1 MNLPRLRNNI
11 AALGLV
17 QLGNYLV
24 PLLTLP
30 YLTRVLGAEEFGRVI
45 FVQTVMSFFVLWV
58 DFGFSWSATRHI
70 SEHRHDA
77 KEVSRSFSVT
87 WLAQWVLLLLGALF
101 LALLVWCLPTMRK
114 DAWLYFWGFG
124 LVIGQVLFPIWLFQG
139 LENMKLVA
147 TMQLASKLLSL
158 PLLFSLVRSVED
170 VALTLA
176 FLSSVSLLAG
186 VFSMVWIVRQ
196 RMVSWYCPSVP
207 ELMAVFRAAGVLF
220 VSRLSIS
227 LYTSLV
233 PLVVGLVAGSTQ
245 LAYFNLADKV
255 KTLVQ
260 SLLNP
265 VSQALFPR
273 MSLLFKTDRVAA
285 MALLRKSAIGVSV
298 LSGVAGVVLFVGAEW
313 IVRLLGGEGF
323 GEAAVLLRW
332 LAFVPLV
339 VAFSNLLGVQIMLPL
354 GLNKA
359 FTLILSGASALSVVL
374 IFPMVRSAQAVGAVH
389 LVLLVELVVT
399 LCMAAYVWKTQR
411 AVPREA

>member
-1 MNLPRLRNNI
+1 MTLPRLRQNI
-11 AALGLV
+11 IALGFV

-30 YLTRVLGAEEFGRVI
+30 YLTRVLGAEAFGRVV
-45 FVQTVMSFFVLWV
+45 FVQTVMAFFVLWV

-70 SEHRHDA
+70 SEHRDDA
-77 KEVSRSFSVT
+77 QEISRTFSVT
-87 WLAQWVLLLLGALF
+87 WLAQWVLLVFGALL
-101 LALLVWCLPTMRK
+101 LAVLVFCLPSMRK
-114 DAWLYFWGFG
+114 DADLYFWGFG
-124 LVIGQVLFPIWLFQG
+124 LVIGQVLFPIWLLQG

-147 TMQLASKLLSL
+147 LLQLASKLLSL
-158 PLLFSLVRSVED
+158 PLLFWLVRGAD
-170 VALTLA
+170 DGALTLV
-176 FLSSVSLLAG
+176 FLSSVSLLSG
-186 VFSMVWIVRQ
+186 VFSIVWIVRQ
-196 RMVSWYCPSVP
+196 RMVWWCRPSRS

-220 VSRLSIS
+220 LSRLSIS

-273 MSLLFKTDRVAA
+273 MSLLFKTDRFAA
-285 MALLRKSAIGVSV
+285 LALLRKSALGVSV
-298 LSGVAGVVLFVGAEW
+298 LSALAGGAMFVGADV
-313 IVRLLGGEGF
+313 IARLLGGDGF
-323 GEAAVLLRW
+323 GEAAQLLRW
-332 LAFVPLV
+332 LAFVPLI

-354 GLNKA
+354 GLNRA
-359 FTLILSGASALSVVL
+359 FTLILSGASVLSVVL
-374 IFPMVRSAQAVGAVH
+374 VFPMVQSAQALGAVQ

-399 LCMAAYVWKTQR
+399 LCMAAYLWKTQR
-411 AVPREA
+411 AVDPAA